1 MFKLED
7 LSAFLLVFGAVASV
21 AVFYFVFRWLQ
32 AKALAAEQKDRIIEL
47 QGELLKTKKSL
58 EDLTKEHNHKYDPYS
73 SQTTKSIILG
83 MDKDGVIR
91 SVNDYGVEFFGYEN
105 KDELIGKNLLG
116 TLLPAKDSHG
126 QNMTNLIERIK
137 NNPRL

>member
-47 QGELLKTKKSL
+47 QGELLKTKKSREIFQL
-58 EDLTKEHNHKYDPYS
+58 KHSKP
-73 SQTTKSIILG
+73 
-83 MDKDGVIR
+83 
-91 SVNDYGVEFFGYEN
+91 SV
-105 KDELIGKNLLG
+105 K
-116 TLLPAKDSHG
+116 
-126 QNMTNLIERIK
+126 
-137 NNPRL
+137 